1 MQNGTLVT
9 GSGRS
14 DGEAVGWPATPPQ
27 VAPAATLPTPPVLPR
42 IKVLHV
48 ITRFEAG
55 AGGNTLLSAEGM
67 DPERYEVWIA
77 GVPGVTSGNRR
88 APPDCAR
95 PRYRGSGT
103 P

>member
-1 MQNGTLVT
+1 MLNATRVT
-9 GSGRS
+9 GSGQSARN
-14 DGEAVGWPATPPQ
+14 AVNWPAPPPQ

-48 ITRFEAG
+48 ITRFVAG

-77 GVPGVTSGNRR
+77 GVPGATSGTGHV
-88 APPDCAR
+88 PPGCAR
-95 PRYRGSGT
+95 SRYRGSGT